1 MTGFAAPDPITDLL
15 FRLER
20 DLSERR
26 ILASSEAL
34 LMPDGGNADLTAA
47 IQATQIINQKTPGHK
62 RIKRLVL
69 RYAAIHG
76 GRN

>member
-1 MTGFAAPDPITDLL
+1 MADFAAPDPITDLL

-20 DLSERR
+20 DLSDQR
-26 ILASSEAL
+26 ILASSKGL
-34 LMPDGGNADLTAA
+34 LLPDGRNADLTAA
-47 IQATQIINQKTPGHK
+47 IQATQIINQKAPGHK